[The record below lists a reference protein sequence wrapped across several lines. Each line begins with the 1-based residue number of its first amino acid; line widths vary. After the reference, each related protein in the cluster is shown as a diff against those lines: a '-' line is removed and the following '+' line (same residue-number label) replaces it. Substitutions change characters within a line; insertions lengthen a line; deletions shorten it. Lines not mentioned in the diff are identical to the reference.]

1 MSNDSQSNTKNFL
14 ASQKARLLKLRKELQ
29 DSLSGIADDEGQQEL
44 INSEAR
50 EREDDAQK
58 LDGLERD
65 GLQEKR
71 QVARLEAI
79 NRAIGKIED
88 GTYGTSIVSGK
99 KIPIERLEA
108 VPEALWNVDEEP
120 QAS

>member
-14 ASQKARLLKLRKELQ
+14 TSQKARLLKLRKELQ
-29 DSLSGIADDEGQQEL
+29 DSLSGIADDEVQQEL

-120 QAS
+120 HAS